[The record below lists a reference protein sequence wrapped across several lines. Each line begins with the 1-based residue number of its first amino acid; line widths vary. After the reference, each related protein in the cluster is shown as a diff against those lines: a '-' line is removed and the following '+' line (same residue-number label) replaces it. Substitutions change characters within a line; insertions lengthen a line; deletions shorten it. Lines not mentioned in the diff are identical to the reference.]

1 MIYSK
6 IFRAARAN
14 LWRILGGRPDE
25 KSRFLLGKNGRGW
38 LFFKTFKFQPW
49 ISSPEFPARHE
60 VEAAGL
66 MGAILSKMAVFL
78 KENVSHMDGER
89 WGRSWWKW
97 QFSLGKTCRT
107 WTVKIYRGAYITI
120 YVFFYEGVRAA
131 GGRSDQ
137 KLQFSKRKS
146 GFALPQKIYGGDRGA
161 IRPKI
166 AIFKEEKWVC
176 FAAKI
181 LWSIFFM
188 VGPFIKPFK
197 ILWFSEHLPV

>member
-120 YVFFYEGVRAA
+120 YVFFYLWRRA
-131 GGRSDQ
+131 GS
-137 KLQFSKRKS
+137 
-146 GFALPQKIYGGDRGA
+146 RGA

-176 FAAKI
+176 FAAKK
-181 LWSIFFM
+181 LW
-188 VGPFIKPFK
+188 GR
-197 ILWFSEHLPV
+197 